1 MARMQPATAR
11 LNGSVGDSL
20 LVGGGF
26 ELEVIVRLFVT
37 NCGGSFFRVLA
48 ELIFH
53 DMADPENQTLRV
65 LRDIRGAIESMDQRL
80 GGLSDKVD
88 KNQEDLRSRL
98 DSLRQAING
107 ESVLGRYAAAEVE
120 ERLESLEKRIAA
132 LESRR

>member
-1 MARMQPATAR
+1 
-11 LNGSVGDSL
+11 
-20 LVGGGF
+20 
-26 ELEVIVRLFVT
+26 
-37 NCGGSFFRVLA
+37 
-48 ELIFH
+48 
-53 DMADPENQTLRV
+53 MADPENQTLRV